1 MIRNSHKGFALITAL
16 IMLLL
21 LTVLVT
27 SSYTMSRTNLDVVS
41 NQQWRNEA
49 LAAAEDALEQVIH
62 SMATTAPGAQEIT
75 VDINRDGADNYH
87 VAVAAPQCIRVSLA
101 TAVAPSSLTLD
112 GMSSSTWNT
121 EWELLASVQDAST
134 GAAVKVRSGIRL
146 LLSDARK
153 NQLCP

>member
-1 MIRNSHKGFALITAL
+1 MNRQSQQGFALITAL

-27 SSYTMSRTNLDVVS
+27 SSYTLSKVNLDVVG

-49 LAAAEDALEQVIH
+49 LAAADNAIEQVIP
-62 SMATTAPGAQEIT
+62 SMSVTTPAAQLIGF
-75 VDINRDGADNYH
+75 DINQDGADDYQ
-87 VAVAAPQCIRVSLA
+87 VALAAPQCLRASLA
-101 TAVAPSSLTLD
+101 SAVAPSSLTLE

-121 EWELLASVQDAST
+121 EWELLASVQDPAT
-134 GAAVKVRSGIRL
+134 GAAVRVRSGVRL

>member
-1 MIRNSHKGFALITAL
+1 MNASESRGFALITAL

-21 LTVLVT
+21 LTVMVT
-27 SSYTMSRTNLDVVS
+27 SSYTLTKVNLDVVG

-49 LAAAEDALEQVIH
+49 LAAADNAIEQVIP
-62 SMATTAPGAQEIT
+62 SLSLTTPSAQTIGI
-75 VDINRDGADNYH
+75 DINRDGADDYE
-87 VAVAAPQCIRVSLA
+87 VALAAPQCLRTSLA
-101 TAVAPSSLTLD
+101 SAVAPSSLTLE

-121 EWELLASVQDAST
+121 EWELVASVLDPGT
-134 GAAVKVRSGIRL
+134 GASVRVRSGIRL

>member
-1 MIRNSHKGFALITAL
+1 MNRRRQRGFALITAL

-27 SSYTMSRTNLDVVS
+27 SSFTMSRVSLDVVG

-49 LAAAEDALEQVIH
+49 LAAADNALEQVIQ
-62 SMATTAPGAQEIT
+62 SMASTTPTAQSIG
-75 VDINRDGADNYH
+75 VDINRDGSDDYE
-87 VAVAAPQCIRVSLA
+87 VAVVQPQCIRVSLA
-101 TAVAPSSLTLD
+101 TAVAPSSLTLE

-121 EWELLASVQDAST
+121 EWELLASVLDPAT
-134 GAAVKVRSGIRL
+134 GASVRVRSGIRL
-146 LLSDARK
+146 LLADARK

>member
-1 MIRNSHKGFALITAL
+1 MNASRHGGFALITAL

-27 SSYTMSRTNLDVVS
+27 SSFTLSKVNLDVVS

-49 LAAAEDALEQVIH
+49 LTAADDALEQVIP
-62 SMATTAPGAQEIT
+62 SLTSTMPAAQTIG
-75 VDINRDGADNYH
+75 VDINRDHTDDYE
-87 VAVAAPQCIRVSLA
+87 VAVAQPECIRVSVA
-101 TAVAPSSLTLD
+101 THVAPSSLTLE

-121 EWELLASVQDAST
+121 EWELVASVLDPST
-134 GAAVKVRSGIRL
+134 GASVRVRSGVRL

>member
-1 MIRNSHKGFALITAL
+1 MKHRHQQGFALITAL

-27 SSYTMSRTNLDVVS
+27 SSFTLSRVNLDVVG

-49 LAAAEDALEQVIH
+49 LAAADNALEQVIQ
-62 SMATTAPGAQEIT
+62 SMASTTPTAQSIGI
-75 VDINRDGADNYH
+75 DINRDGSDDYEVG
-87 VAVAAPQCIRVSLA
+87 VAQPQCIRGSLA
-101 TAVAPSSLTLD
+101 TAVAPRSLTLE

-121 EWELLASVQDAST
+121 EWELLASVQDPST
-134 GAAVKVRSGIRL
+134 GAAVRVRSGIRL